1 MRWFDRLLLFLFS
14 FVMTIGSALMIAIG
28 MNLVKEDTVQAFF
41 NMVYRQMDIAIAWIL
56 GSIVLLLLSLRFLLW
71 GNFKDKAPVSVHQ
84 RNNHGDVK
92 ISLETISNLALKA
105 AHRIRGLKDVKTKVT
120 VREEGLI
127 LSLKLNVEG
136 DRSIPDLSEELQTTV
151 KAYVE
156 DITGIPV
163 SDITV
168 YVSNVVSH
176 ATVRNRVE

>member
-1 MRWFDRLLLFLFS
+1 MRWLDRLLLFLFS
-14 FVMTIGSALMIAIG
+14 FVMTILSALMLTIG
-28 MNLVKEDTVQAFF
+28 FNLVQLNTVNEFF
-41 NMVYRQMDIAIAWIL
+41 TMVYRQTDIGIAWIV
-56 GSIVLLLLSLRFLLW
+56 GSILLLLISIRFLLW
-71 GNFKDKAPVSVHQ
+71 GNFKEKAPASVHQ

-120 VREEGLI
+120 VKDEGLI

-136 DRSIPDLSEELQTTV
+136 DRPIPDLSEELQTTV

-156 DITGIPV
+156 DIAGVPV

-168 YVSNVVSH
+168 YVANVVSH
-176 ATVRNRVE
+176 TSVRNRVE